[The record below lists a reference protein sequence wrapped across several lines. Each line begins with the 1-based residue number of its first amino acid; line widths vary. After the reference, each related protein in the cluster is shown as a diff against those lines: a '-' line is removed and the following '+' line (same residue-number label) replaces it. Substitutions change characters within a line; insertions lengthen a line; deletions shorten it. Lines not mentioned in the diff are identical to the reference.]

1 MPNDVEQFWN
11 WELTPAEIFSGV
23 TFGKSEPVRK
33 LGIEVKPFACEKQA
47 LEGTPF
53 EFQLALSDSSKSP
66 EIQRLR
72 RAHPELPLSGDRRGG
87 VLVFDGPKII
97 GNCIVPG
104 LQTYPGY
111 RMVVHPDYRQQ
122 QLAFRMLLE
131 WCRYTKR
138 PKTLPLTGVT
148 VISSKAW
155 LAVHSELVKWAV
167 KTGRHVPEHVLAA
180 IASGEE
186 ARRILQR
193 ATDVENMELPKAPK
207 RKRFLT
213 RFAGVSNGN

>member
-1 MPNDVEQFWN
+1 MPSDEEQFWN

-23 TFGKSEPVRK
+23 TFGKSGPVRE
-33 LGIEVKPFACEKQA
+33 LGLEIKPFACEKRV

-53 EFQLALSDSSKSP
+53 EFQLALSDSSVSP

-72 RAHPELPLSGDRRGG
+72 RTHPELPLSGDRRGG

-111 RMVVHPDYRQQ
+111 RMVVHTDHRQQ

-131 WCRYTKR
+131 WCRHTKR
-138 PKTLPLTGVT
+138 PRSLPLTGVT

-167 KTGRHVPEHVLAA
+167 KTGRHVPEHVLTAL
-180 IASGEE
+180 ASGEE

-193 ATDVENMELPKAPK
+193 ATEVENIELPPVPQK
-207 RKRFLT
+207 RRFPTRLT
-213 RFAGVSNGN
+213 RVSRST